1 MFKDVPNLIEL
12 DIDIEALKKYNP
24 NIRVLNEQDL
34 TNVAEKLPKVVNLDK
49 GEIEIDA
56 SKINPQCI

>member
-24 NIRVLNEQDL
+24 NIRVLNE
-34 TNVAEKLPKVVNLDK
+34 
-49 GEIEIDA
+49 
-56 SKINPQCI
+56 